1 MGEIDVLLVLMG
13 DKSQVP
19 FWYVHHISLSHL
31 FFANQM
37 RSSLK
42 NIYEIAVMLWQIK
55 IVVLGRF

>member
-1 MGEIDVLLVLMG
+1 MG

-55 IVVLGRF
+55 IVALDRFLN

>member
-42 NIYEIAVMLWQIK
+42 KYLCDCSY
-55 IVVLGRF
+55 VVANKNSGVG